1 MRLTGLILIVGLVA
15 LGAASTTLGAD
26 MMSAANTELATALT
40 HAGFAAQ
47 YDAVA
52 EVELHLHHVVNC
64 LEGPAGKNFYQTAGN
79 VCQGQGNGIFAD
91 LKDSGMAGGHALPYA
106 EIADQVANWG
116 LQQTMA
122 KDLGR
127 AKAAAAV
134 AKAVLQLA
142 INNFK

>member
-1 MRLTGLILIVGLVA
+1 MRPIGLMLVVGVVA
-15 LGAASTTLGAD
+15 LGAALPTLGAD
-26 MMSAANTELATALT
+26 MMNAAKTELNTALT

-64 LEGPAGKNFYQTAGN
+64 LEGASGKNFNQQAGN

-91 LKDSGMAGGHALPYA
+91 LKDSGMAGAHALPYA

-116 LQQTMA
+116 IQQTMT

-127 AKAAAAV
+127 AKAAATA
-134 AKAVLQLA
+134 AKAIIQLA
-142 INNFK
+142 VDNFK

>member
-1 MRLTGLILIVGLVA
+1 MRLTGLMLVVGLVA
-15 LGAASTTLGAD
+15 IISSAALGAD
-26 MMSAANTELATALT
+26 MMAAAKTELGTAST

-64 LEGPAGKNFYQTAGN
+64 LEGPAGKNYNMGAGN

-91 LKDSGMAGGHALPYA
+91 LKDSGMAGAHALPYA

-116 LQQTMA
+116 LQQTMS

-127 AKAAAAV
+127 AKAAAAA
-134 AKAVLQLA
+134 AKAVIQLA
-142 INNFK
+142 MDNFK